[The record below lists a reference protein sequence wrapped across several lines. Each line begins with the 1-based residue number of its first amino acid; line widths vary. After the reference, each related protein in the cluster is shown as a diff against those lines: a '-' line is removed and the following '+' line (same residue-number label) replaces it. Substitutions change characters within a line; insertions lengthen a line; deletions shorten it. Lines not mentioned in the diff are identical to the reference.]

1 MSLKVLAFLIIPIL
15 CSACKDSEFMTEN
28 SMEEGTQSKDNDSFF
43 PGGFG
48 YNYINLYKL
57 ANLPSLKNKRESKNT
72 IRFRLGVFPS
82 NSNPIFYSYYKEN
95 SKTYIDVKR
104 LALKL
109 GTDYIESDE
118 LDLTAKVLL
127 NEEQVFQIEN
137 KILEGDVRSVLA
149 KFTDEQRLWLEVFEG
164 FDGTRFILEVCTD
177 KDYTIEQIWE
187 PHNLPYLLFY
197 IERDSDKYIFPDVD
211 ASGFIDLCEN
221 VFQATRIRY

>member
-109 GTDYIESDE
+109 DADYIESDE
-118 LDLTAKVLL
+118 LELSAKVLL

-137 KILEGDVRSVLA
+137 KILEGDVRSVLV
-149 KFTDEQRLWLEVFEG
+149 KFTDEQRLLLEG
-164 FDGTRFILEVCTD
+164 LDGTRFILEVCTD

-187 PHNLPYLLFY
+187 PHNLLYY
-197 IERDSDKYIFPDVD
+197 IEQGSDKYSFPEVD
-211 ASGFIDLCEN
+211 PSGFIDLCEN

>member
-1 MSLKVLAFLIIPIL
+1 MSLKVLAFLIIPIF

-57 ANLPSLKNKRESKNT
+57 ANLPSLKNKRESKNS

-109 GTDYIESDE
+109 DADYIESDE
-118 LDLTAKVLL
+118 LELTAKVLL

-137 KILEGDVRSVLA
+137 KILEGDVRSVLVN
-149 KFTDEQRLWLEVFEG
+149 FTDEQRLLLEG
-164 FDGTRFILEVCTD
+164 LDGTIFILEVCTD

-187 PHNLPYLLFY
+187 PQSLYD
-197 IERDSDKYIFPDVD
+197 IEQGSDKYSFPEVD
-211 ASGFIDLCEN
+211 PSDFINLCED